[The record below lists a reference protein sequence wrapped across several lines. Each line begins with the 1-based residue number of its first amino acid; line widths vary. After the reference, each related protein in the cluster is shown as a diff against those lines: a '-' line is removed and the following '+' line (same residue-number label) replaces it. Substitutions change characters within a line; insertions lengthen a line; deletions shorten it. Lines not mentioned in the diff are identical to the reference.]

1 MKSIITITAF
11 LMATIVSNPAFADD
25 TKTEV
30 PKVGAQSIT
39 KPNDGY
45 VRAGILT
52 CHVDGGRGLLITSYK
67 DLECDYTRK
76 TDGQDEVIEIY
87 EGTIRKF
94 GLDIGTTSGGVL
106 KWVIFA
112 PNILEL
118 DIVGLS
124 GTYVG
129 ASVEASAIVGI
140 GANALIGGSNQSVIL
155 QPFSIQV
162 QKGFNLALGVTSMN
176 IQKAEEIK

>member
-1 MKSIITITAF
+1 MKSIITIAA
-11 LMATIVSNPAFADD
+11 LTIASMFNSLAFAEDV
-25 TKTEV
+25 KT
-30 PKVGAQSIT
+30 GAQSIT

-52 CHVDGGRGLLITSYK
+52 CYVDGGRGLLITSYK

-76 TDGQDEVIEIY
+76 IDEQDEVIEIY

-118 DIVGLS
+118 DVVGLS

-140 GANALIGGSNQSVIL
+140 GANALIGGSNQSIIL
-155 QPFSIQV
+155 QPFSLQV

-176 IQKAEEIK
+176 IEKAEEIK